1 MGLIWQ
7 DFLLAEVAVVKY
19 ERWNGHKTDCDRQP
33 EFCLNIPERDALG
46 LVGGY
51 AQLLINTPIW
61 ALGDSMKM
69 ATYYGAVKP
78 LFFCLVV
85 ATMALSVVMR
95 ANSNA
100 TFVSQDMLPYGFSM
114 TSLQGVNEVDP
125 RKAITLEAVGFGAR
139 LSKVE
144 LLDDTG
150 KVLFWAKDQTSL
162 SLPTPLAFGTR
173 HTIKVTAERSWFG
186 QSETREVNFTTVAVP
201 KLEGSA
207 LSMLGPD
214 ASMTLHFDR
223 PVGEVQATGDLTLSA
238 EPDATGQNI
247 RLLASAY
254 AQDHSYAVQLNY
266 KTTTG
271 VPLPPLYLELMTPPP
286 LAAETNVRGLTNLGL
301 VLPLQVTF
309 SEPLAD
315 QANAASNLQ
324 VRTRDG
330 KAISGKWS
338 WIGQRHLK
346 FTPQPAWPASST
358 IEVSADEQ
366 NLRSVRGG
374 TLKQALIEQFSTGTD
389 RRLFVYLDSQRVEA
403 VENGEV
409 VRTFKVSTGK
419 SKTPTET
426 GSFYIYD
433 RYRYKT
439 MHSDVGK
446 GQRGFYEVED
456 VPYTQFFHKDNAFHG
471 AFWHNNFG
479 HPASHGCVNMA
490 TKDQNK
496 RWPNV
501 SEDAGWLYGWAALGL
516 PVTVMHKA
524 PEPMQAGHVPA
535 EESKI
540 ANEEVRAV
548 PPEAAAR

>member
-1 MGLIWQ
+1 
-7 DFLLAEVAVVKY
+7 
-19 ERWNGHKTDCDRQP
+19 
-33 EFCLNIPERDALG
+33 
-46 LVGGY
+46 
-51 AQLLINTPIW
+51 
-61 ALGDSMKM
+61 MKM
-69 ATYYGAVKP
+69 ATYFGAVKP
-78 LFFCLVV
+78 LLFRLAA
-85 ATMALSVVMR
+85 ATMSLSAVVQ
-95 ANSNA
+95 ANPNE

-114 TSLQGVNEVDP
+114 TSLEGDNEVDP
-125 RKAITLEAVGFGAR
+125 RKAISLEAVGLGAC

-144 LLDDTG
+144 LLDGTG
-150 KVLFWAKDQTSL
+150 KVLFEAKDQTSL
-162 SLPTPLAFGTR
+162 SLPAPLAFGTR
-173 HTIKVTAERSWFG
+173 HTIMVTVERSWFG
-186 QSETREVNFTTVAVP
+186 QSETREFNFTTVAVP
-201 KLEGSA
+201 KLAGPA
-207 LSMLGPD
+207 LRMLGPD
-214 ASMTLHFDR
+214 ASVTLHFDR

-238 EPDATGQNI
+238 ELDATGQNV
-247 RLLASAY
+247 RLLAGNY

-271 VPLPPLYLELMTPPP
+271 VPLPPLNLEFKTPPP
-286 LAAETNVRGLTNLGL
+286 LVAETNVRGLTNLGL

-315 QANAASNLQ
+315 RANAASNLQ

-346 FTPQPAWPASST
+346 FTPHPAWPASST
-358 IEVSADEQ
+358 IEVSDDGQ
-366 NLRSVRGG
+366 HLRSLRGG

-419 SKTPTET
+419 SKTPTVT

-439 MHSDVGK
+439 MRSDVGR

-501 SEDAGWLYGWAALGL
+501 SEDAGWLYRWAALGL
-516 PVTVMHKA
+516 PVTVTYKA
-524 PEPMQAGHVPA
+524 TVSMQAGHVPA
-535 EESKI
+535 EESKS
-540 ANEEVRAV
+540 ANAEARAEST
-548 PPEAAAR
+548 EAAAR